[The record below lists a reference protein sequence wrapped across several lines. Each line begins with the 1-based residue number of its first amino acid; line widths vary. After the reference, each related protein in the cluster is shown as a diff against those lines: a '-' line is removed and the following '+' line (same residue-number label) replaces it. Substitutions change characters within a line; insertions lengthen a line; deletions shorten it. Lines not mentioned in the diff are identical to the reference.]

1 MKKFIF
7 ATLAVLPLLL
17 VIMVLRAVIYG
28 QGSKGDDIALPDVPA
43 FDEVA
48 ALNHLSR
55 AVQFKTITTERGDPA
70 TNEAAQPW
78 LNFHKWLEQTYPVM
92 HKTLTREKIAQYTLL
107 YTWQGSDASLA
118 PIMLMAHQDVVPVD
132 SATASDWVKPP
143 FEGAIDNDFIYGRGV
158 LDDKGSLIG
167 IVEAVENLAKSGFQ
181 PKRTI
186 LIAFG
191 HDEETGGTGAQALVA
206 LLKTRGIRPEA
217 VIDEGMFVIED
228 SPLSKGAFGGIG
240 ISEKGFVTFKLVSDA
255 IGGHSSQPP
264 RNSANV
270 QLAKAILALEN
281 NQMPSYINSA
291 PGRDTFKGLA
301 SKMPFARRFALA
313 NLWILGGVVNNQ
325 LATIPAANAMVRTT
339 MAPTMLAG
347 SVKEN
352 ILPQKSTAHIN
363 FRIHPNDSAE
373 KIFTHIERLI
383 KDIEGVSVEPLETG
397 AIVSNPLP
405 ISSTKTK
412 TYNVLKS
419 VAREIAGGENIPV
432 VPMLVIAATDSRHS
446 AEITENIY
454 RFIPN
459 RVSIEEIDGIH
470 GTDEKMPIEN
480 MKYLVRGYMQII
492 LAMDG

>member
-1 MKKFIF
+1 
-7 ATLAVLPLLL
+7 
-17 VIMVLRAVIYG
+17 
-28 QGSKGDDIALPDVPA
+28 
-43 FDEVA
+43 
-48 ALNHLSR
+48 
-55 AVQFKTITTERGDPA
+55 
-70 TNEAAQPW
+70 
-78 LNFHKWLEQTYPVM
+78 
-92 HKTLTREKIAQYTLL
+92 
-107 YTWQGSDASLA
+107 
-118 PIMLMAHQDVVPVD
+118 
-132 SATASDWVKPP
+132 
-143 FEGAIDNDFIYGRGV
+143 
-158 LDDKGSLIG
+158 
-167 IVEAVENLAKSGFQ
+167 
-181 PKRTI
+181 
-186 LIAFG
+186 
-191 HDEETGGTGAQALVA
+191 
-206 LLKTRGIRPEA
+206 
-217 VIDEGMFVIED
+217 
-228 SPLSKGAFGGIG
+228 
-240 ISEKGFVTFKLVSDA
+240 
-255 IGGHSSQPP
+255 
-264 RNSANV
+264 
-270 QLAKAILALEN
+270 
-281 NQMPSYINSA
+281 
-291 PGRDTFKGLA
+291 
-301 SKMPFARRFALA
+301 
-313 NLWILGGVVNNQ
+313 
-325 LATIPAANAMVRTT
+325 MVRTT

-363 FRIHPNDSAE
+363 FRIHPNDSVE

-383 KDIEGVSVEPLETG
+383 KNIEGVSVEPLETG